1 MHSKI
6 NNIEILIGNETDEIN
21 EELFD
26 SILILFCFSLG
37 SLINIK
43 GQKQPLR
50 RSHLTSSHSRII
62 LFRSLIFL
70 KICKQN

>member
-43 GQKQPLR
+43 GQK
-50 RSHLTSSHSRII
+50 
-62 LFRSLIFL
+62 
-70 KICKQN
+70 